1 MSRDAESVIGRPF
14 PGRPL
19 IHSWPLFP
27 GGPDL
32 VGRVSCNVYEE
43 VSVLSENI
51 KAVRERIEKACA
63 RAGRSPG
70 EISLLAVS
78 KTMGTERVREAIDA
92 GLKLFGENRI
102 QDAAPKIRAL
112 PGDIAWHMVGHL
124 QRNKVKKAVALFDMI
139 QSVDSYELAL
149 EIDRRSS
156 EMGKIMDV
164 LVEVNTSAEATKF
177 GCRPQDGVDLVER
190 MSHLRGIAVMG
201 LMTIGAF
208 TQDEAALRDCFV
220 TLRELA
226 RKTQEAG
233 ISGVEMRYLSMGMT
247 SDFEIAI
254 EEGSNMVRIGTAI
267 FGPRQAR

>member
-1 MSRDAESVIGRPF
+1 MSE
-14 PGRPL
+14 
-19 IHSWPLFP
+19 
-27 GGPDL
+27 
-32 VGRVSCNVYEE
+32 
-43 VSVLSENI
+43 LSENV

-63 RAGRSPG
+63 RAGRSPE
-70 EISLLAVS
+70 EISLVAIS
-78 KTMGTERVREAIDA
+78 KTMGAERVQEAIDA
-92 GLKLFGENRI
+92 GLKLFGENRL
-102 QDAAPKIRAL
+102 QDAAPKIKAL
-112 PGDIAWHMVGHL
+112 PGNITWHMVGHL

-149 EIDRRSS
+149 EIDRRSG

-164 LVEVNTSAEATKF
+164 LVEVNTSGEESKF
-177 GCRPQDGVDLVER
+177 GCRPEDSVDLIER
-190 MSHLRGIAVMG
+190 MSHLRGITVTG
-201 LMTIGAF
+201 LMTIGTF
-208 TQDEAALRDCFV
+208 TADEAVVRGCFV

>member
-1 MSRDAESVIGRPF
+1 M
-14 PGRPL
+14 
-19 IHSWPLFP
+19 
-27 GGPDL
+27 
-32 VGRVSCNVYEE
+32 
-43 VSVLSENI
+43 SVLSENI
-51 KAVRERIEKACA
+51 QAVRERIEKACA
-63 RAGRSPG
+63 KAGRPP
-70 EISLLAVS
+70 EEVSLVAIS
-78 KTMGTERVREAIDA
+78 KTMGPERVREAVDA
-92 GLKLFGENRI
+92 GLKLFGENRL
-102 QDAAPKIRAL
+102 QEAAPKIEAL
-112 PGDIAWHMVGHL
+112 TGDITWHMVGHL

-139 QSVDSYELAL
+139 QSVDSYDLAV

-156 EMGKIMDV
+156 EMGKTMEV
-164 LVEVNTSAEATKF
+164 LVEVNTSAEETKF
-177 GCRPQDGVDLVER
+177 GGRPQDSVDLVER
-190 MSHLRGIAVMG
+190 MSHLNGIAVRG

-208 TQDEAALRDCFV
+208 TDDEGAVRNCFV

>member
-1 MSRDAESVIGRPF
+1 MSE
-14 PGRPL
+14 
-19 IHSWPLFP
+19 
-27 GGPDL
+27 
-32 VGRVSCNVYEE
+32 
-43 VSVLSENI
+43 LSENI
-51 KAVRERIEKACA
+51 RVVRERIEKACA
-63 RAGRSPG
+63 RAGRSP
-70 EISLLAVS
+70 EEVSLLAIS
-78 KTMGTERVREAIDA
+78 KTMGAERVQEAIDA
-92 GLKLFGENRI
+92 GLKLFGENRL
-102 QDAAPKIRAL
+102 QDAAPKIKAL
-112 PGDIAWHMVGHL
+112 GGDITWHMVGHL

-164 LVEVNTSAEATKF
+164 LVEVNTSAEETKF
-177 GCRPQDGVDLVER
+177 GCRPEDSVDLIER
-190 MSHLRGIAVMG
+190 MSHLRGITVTG
-201 LMTIGAF
+201 LMTIGTF
-208 TQDEAALRDCFV
+208 TADEAVVRDCFV

-233 ISGVEMRYLSMGMT
+233 ISGVEMRHLSMGMT